1 LPITPAATQKPPYR
15 LPPPLR
21 PSARPRPSSTTTTR
35 SPSEADDN
43 DVDIARPGDNEIPDS
58 VNIREQAPPGINVN
72 VPRVKEEQK
81 SINSAKLNLGKQIQ

>member
-1 LPITPAATQKPPYR
+1 MSPITPAVQSATQKPPYR

-21 PSARPRPSSTTTTR
+21 PSIRPRPTVTTR
-35 SPSEADDN
+35 TTEDDN

-72 VPRVKEEQK
+72 VPRAKEEQK
-81 SINSAKLNLGKQIQ
+81 SINAAKLNLGNE